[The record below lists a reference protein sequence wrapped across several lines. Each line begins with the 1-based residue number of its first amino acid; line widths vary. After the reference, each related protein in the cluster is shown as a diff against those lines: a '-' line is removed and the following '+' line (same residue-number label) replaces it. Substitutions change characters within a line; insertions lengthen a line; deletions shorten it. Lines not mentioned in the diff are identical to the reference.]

1 MKPRQA
7 KLILKDG
14 TTLEGVSF
22 GAVKSVSGEVV
33 FATGMVGYPE
43 AFTDPSFRGQ
53 ILVLTYPL
61 VGNYGVPMPEFLESK
76 QIQITG
82 LIVSSYIDTPSHH
95 ASVQTLGDWLKKEG
109 IPALEIKDTRMLTQK
124 LRSEGVS
131 LGKIIADN
139 KNITF
144 EDPNLRNLV
153 AEVSTK
159 EIMFFGNGEKTLIV
173 IDCGAKQNIVRRL
186 TLRGFK
192 VAVVPWDTNVTKLDF
207 AFSAVVISNG
217 PGNPEKVKAT
227 IENVKKIIHKNIPVL
242 GICLGNQILTLALGG
257 TTYKMK
263 FGHRSQNQPVVE
275 TVTQKCYLTTQNHG
289 FAVKRIPPGFTEWFR
304 NANDNTNEGIIHK
317 TLPIMSVQFH
327 PESSPGPLDTDWIFD
342 YFLVKAGVHALRR
355 LPSILEKQ
363 ARSGR
368 SEYSSEHARQLLDLK
383 MNKNNQ
389 RKLKKILVL
398 GSGALKIGEAGEFDY
413 SGSQAI
419 KALKEEKIKVILVNP
434 NIATFQTSKTLADEV
449 YFLPVNEYF
458 VEKVIKKERPDG
470 VMLSFG
476 GQTALN
482 CGLSLF
488 EKGVFKKYNVEILG
502 SPISSIEL
510 TEDREKFAEHL
521 RSIDVP
527 VPDSGSATNLKEAK
541 KISERIG
548 FPLMVR
554 AAFALGG
561 QKSGVA
567 RNEQELQ
574 EIVTGALAVSP
585 QVLIEKYLHHFK
597 EIEYEVV
604 RDAFGNTVTVCN
616 MENLD
621 PLGIHTGDSIVVA
634 PSQTLNN
641 EEYHGLREASIK
653 IVESLKIVGEC
664 NVQYA
669 LNPSPKNGKLDY
681 FVIEVNARLSRSSAL
696 ASKATGYPLAYV
708 AAKLALG
715 RSLLSIENKITK
727 VTQSFFEPALDYVVV
742 KMPRWDLAKFSG
754 AIEHIGS
761 AMKSVGEVMAIGRSF
776 EEALQKAVR
785 MTSGSVESLTDNGFK
800 DKREINNFLSV
811 PTPKRIFAV
820 AESIKK
826 GISIEKIRKITGI
839 DLWFLHRIENIVNT
853 EKSFLKN
860 KSLSRE
866 NMLALKQAGFSD
878 KKIGGLCGK
887 TEMQIRILR
896 KKQKIMPCIFAID
909 TLAGE
914 VPAKTNYLYLT
925 YHGAHNDV
933 DPLGGNA
940 IAVLGSG
947 PYHIGSSV
955 EFDWSSVHAAMALKK
970 HKKQSIII
978 NCNPETVSTDY
989 DMSDRLYFENLSF
1002 ETVADI
1008 FEFEKAGGLIISVG
1022 GQRPNNLAKQLSEA
1036 NFNILGTN
1044 ARDIDRAEDRNAFS
1058 AMLDKLNILQPK
1070 WQSFISM
1077 KDAEKFTDTEGFP
1090 VLVRPSYVLSG
1101 AAMRVC
1107 YNKKQLL
1114 NFINKAAVLSPEY
1127 PVTISKYVENAKEL
1141 EFDGVA
1147 QKGEVMIY
1155 GISEHVENA
1164 GVHSGDATIVYPTQ
1178 RVYAS
1183 TEFQLREISKKI
1195 AKELSITGPFNIQ
1208 FLVKYNIPYVIEVNL
1223 RASRTFPMLSKA
1235 MDANFPEIAVDSFM
1249 GKAKNHNFIYPKS
1262 VVVKS
1267 PQFSF
1272 GRLLGADPVLR
1283 VEMASTGEAACFG
1296 KDYDDALLK
1305 SILSTNRFDFK
1316 NKNVLLSLGGE
1327 VNKAKFLDTANIL
1340 IELGYTIFATDTTA
1354 QFLDKQNIKCSAVR
1368 KAYQQS
1374 PNVLDIIENKKVA
1387 FVVNLSKAEIS
1398 EAKGEV
1404 GHVITDGFRIRRA
1417 TVDNQIPLFTDL
1429 HLARAFIK
1437 ALYHYPIDKL
1447 EIRSY
1452 KEYL

>member
-1 MKPRQA
+1 MK
-7 KLILKDG
+7 
-14 TTLEGVSF
+14 
-22 GAVKSVSGEVV
+22 
-33 FATGMVGYPE
+33 
-43 AFTDPSFRGQ
+43 
-53 ILVLTYPL
+53 
-61 VGNYGVPMPEFLESK
+61 
-76 QIQITG
+76 
-82 LIVSSYIDTPSHH
+82 
-95 ASVQTLGDWLKKEG
+95 
-109 IPALEIKDTRMLTQK
+109 
-124 LRSEGVS
+124 
-131 LGKIIADN
+131 N
-139 KNITF
+139 KF
-144 EDPNLRNLV
+144 
-153 AEVSTK
+153 
-159 EIMFFGNGEKTLIV
+159 
-173 IDCGAKQNIVRRL
+173 
-186 TLRGFK
+186 
-192 VAVVPWDTNVTKLDF
+192 
-207 AFSAVVISNG
+207 
-217 PGNPEKVKAT
+217 
-227 IENVKKIIHKNIPVL
+227 
-242 GICLGNQILTLALGG
+242 
-257 TTYKMK
+257 
-263 FGHRSQNQPVVE
+263 
-275 TVTQKCYLTTQNHG
+275 
-289 FAVKRIPPGFTEWFR
+289 
-304 NANDNTNEGIIHK
+304 
-317 TLPIMSVQFH
+317 
-327 PESSPGPLDTDWIFD
+327 
-342 YFLVKAGVHALRR
+342 
-355 LPSILEKQ
+355 
-363 ARSGR
+363 
-368 SEYSSEHARQLLDLK
+368 
-383 MNKNNQ
+383 
-389 RKLKKILVL
+389 KKILIL

-419 KALKEEKIKVILVNP
+419 KALKEEKIQVILVNP

-449 YFLPVNEYF
+449 YFLPINEYF

-470 VMLSFG
+470 IMLSFG

-482 CGLSLF
+482 CGLAL
-488 EKGVFKKYNVEILG
+488 FKKGIFKKHNIQVLG
-502 SPISSIEL
+502 SPVSSIEL

-521 RSIDVP
+521 RGINIP
-527 VPDSGSATNLKEAK
+527 VPASGSATSVKEAK
-541 KISERIG
+541 KIAQRIG

-567 RNEQELQ
+567 YSDTELE

-604 RDAFGNTVTVCN
+604 RDVFGNTVTVCN

-641 EEYHGLREASIK
+641 QEYHGLREASIK

-669 LNPSPKNGKLDY
+669 LNPHPKNGKLDY

-715 RSLLSIENKITK
+715 KSLLSIPNKITE

-785 MTSGSVESLTDNGFK
+785 MVSGSIESITDNGFENK
-800 DKREINNFLSV
+800 KMLNNFLHT

-820 AESIKK
+820 AESIKQ
-826 GISIEKIRKITGI
+826 GVSVQQIYKITGI
-839 DLWFLHRIENIVNT
+839 DPWFLYRIENIVHA
-853 EKSFLKN
+853 EKQFLNN
-860 KSLSRE
+860 KKPDRE
-866 NMLALKQAGFSD
+866 NLTYLKQAGFSD
-878 KKIGGLCGK
+878 KKIGRLCGK
-887 TEMQIRILR
+887 TELQIRALR
-896 KKQKIMPCIFAID
+896 KSFGINPYVFAID

-925 YHGAHNDV
+925 YHGEHNDV
-933 DPLGGNA
+933 SPLGANA

-955 EFDWSSVHAAMALKK
+955 EFDWSCVHASLALKR

-1008 FEFEKAGGLIISVG
+1008 FEFENAGGLIISVG
-1022 GQRPNNLAKQLSEA
+1022 GQRPNNLAKQLSDA
-1036 NFNILGTN
+1036 KFHILGTSAQN
-1044 ARDIDRAEDRNAFS
+1044 IDRAEDRNAFS
-1058 AMLDKLNILQPK
+1058 ALLDKLNILQPK
-1070 WQSFISM
+1070 WQSFVSI
-1077 KDAEKFTDTEGFP
+1077 KDAEKFTNVEGFP

-1114 NFINKAAVLSPEY
+1114 NFIEKAAILSPEY

-1141 EFDGVA
+1141 EFDAVA
-1147 QKGEVMIY
+1147 QNGEIIIY

-1178 RVYAS
+1178 RVYSS

-1195 AKELSITGPFNIQ
+1195 ARELSITGPFNIQ
-1208 FLVKYNIPYVIEVNL
+1208 YLVKYNIPYVIEVNL

-1235 MDANFPEIAVDSFM
+1235 MDINFPEIAVDSFM
-1249 GKAKNHNFIYPKS
+1249 GKAKVEHVHYPKS

-1272 GRLLGADPVLR
+1272 SRLLGADPILR

-1296 KDYDDALLK
+1296 KDYDEALLK
-1305 SILSTNRFDFK
+1305 SILSTNKFDFK

-1340 IELGYTIFATDTTA
+1340 LSLGYTIFATDTTA
-1354 QFLDKQNIKCSAVR
+1354 HFLKTQNVKCSAVR
-1368 KAYQQS
+1368 KAYEQS
-1374 PNVLDIIENKKVA
+1374 PNVLNIIENKKVA
-1387 FVVNLSKAEIS
+1387 FVVNLSKTEVTDGT
-1398 EAKGEV
+1398 GEV
-1404 GHVITDGFRIRRA
+1404 GRVVTDGFRIRRA

-1437 ALYHYPIDKL
+1437 ALARYPVDTL

-1452 KEYL
+1452 KEYLNN